1 MGKSYGKSVDLFL
14 YGVLAYEMLTG
25 EMAFP
30 FLNDTE
36 EHENRIKQC
45 IFYFPDEDG
54 YCEMYKKMNFPLPST
69 ERGSKN
75 NLVRYIE

>member
-36 EHENRIKQC
+36 EHENRIKNC
-45 IFYFPDEDG
+45 EFYFPDEDG
-54 YCEMYKKMNFPLPST
+54 YQEMY
-69 ERGSKN
+69 
-75 NLVRYIE
+75 